1 MDSEYKDEIQKAI
14 AEGNRLWASSSANR
28 LMQER
33 ASATARSLQIS
44 QISANIPDWIQKAA
58 ADGKKSLLVG
68 TTVVITES
76 WLNNCTISNFC
87 RLAVPAET
95 NVYLLDQVVG
105 SMNRHVKLCDE
116 VVRFRRELMDAGL
129 IVRIY
134 GFDESKGI
142 FGDVE
147 PNAMIRYEMYILWD

>member
-1 MDSEYKDEIQKAI
+1 MDDDFRKDIQKAI
-14 AEGNRLWASSSANR
+14 NEGNRLWASSSANR
-28 LMQER
+28 LMKEK

-68 TTVVITES
+68 TTKEIVES
-76 WLNNCTISNFC
+76 WFNNCTISNFC
-87 RLAVPAET
+87 RLAAPAET

-105 SMNRHVKLCDE
+105 SMNRYVKLCDE

-129 IVRIY
+129 VVRIY

-147 PNAMIRYEMYILWD
+147 PNAMIRYEMYVLWD